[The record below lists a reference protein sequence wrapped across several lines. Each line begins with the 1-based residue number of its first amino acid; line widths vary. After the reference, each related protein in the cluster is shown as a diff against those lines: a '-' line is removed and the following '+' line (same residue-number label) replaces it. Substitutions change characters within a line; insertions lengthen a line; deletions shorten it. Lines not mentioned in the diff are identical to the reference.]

1 MVVKD
6 ELHSCASW
14 KRFIRY
20 VEWRGDHGSSL
31 LVIILRPF
39 LFPLARNFPRSP
51 TFLDHFPSFFHLFV
65 VWCSFHFWY
74 LIFISRKKN
83 ILEDIKKNGNFP
95 SVSFIS
101 LCSQMSNS
109 FPMLFTLMI
118 VTPFLRNV
126 HYVDDNSSF
135 VRWDRVFFR
144 IMKPICAA
152 RTANVKV
159 NEGFWTR
166 AVGNIYSA
174 NFTVKFPLC
183 RKREMGLVVLRET
196 CPLSP
201 FYALWSDFWS
211 DLSSHSRPYFG
222 II

>member
-1 MVVKD
+1 
-6 ELHSCASW
+6 
-14 KRFIRY
+14 
-20 VEWRGDHGSSL
+20 
-31 LVIILRPF
+31 
-39 LFPLARNFPRSP
+39 
-51 TFLDHFPSFFHLFV
+51 
-65 VWCSFHFWY
+65 
-74 LIFISRKKN
+74 
-83 ILEDIKKNGNFP
+83 
-95 SVSFIS
+95 
-101 LCSQMSNS
+101 
-109 FPMLFTLMI
+109 MLFTLMI

-126 HYVDDNSSF
+126 HFVDDNSSF

-166 AVGNIYSA
+166 AVGNIYST

-183 RKREMGLVVLRET
+183 RKREMGLVVLRGT
-196 CPLSP
+196 CP